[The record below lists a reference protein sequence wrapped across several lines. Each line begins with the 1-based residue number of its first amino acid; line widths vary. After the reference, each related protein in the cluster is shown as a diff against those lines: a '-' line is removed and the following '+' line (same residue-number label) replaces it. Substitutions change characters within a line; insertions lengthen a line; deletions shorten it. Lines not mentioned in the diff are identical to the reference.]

1 MVTLKKMSNYS
12 EVDRLARSIKLVKL
26 ILTKH
31 LENQALRDEGPHGIE
46 FDLEDVLSILDNIL
60 DELDNFENYDL
71 G

>member
-1 MVTLKKMSNYS
+1 MVTSKKMSNHN

>member
-1 MVTLKKMSNYS
+1 MSNHN

>member
-1 MVTLKKMSNYS
+1 
-12 EVDRLARSIKLVKL
+12 LARSIKLVKL